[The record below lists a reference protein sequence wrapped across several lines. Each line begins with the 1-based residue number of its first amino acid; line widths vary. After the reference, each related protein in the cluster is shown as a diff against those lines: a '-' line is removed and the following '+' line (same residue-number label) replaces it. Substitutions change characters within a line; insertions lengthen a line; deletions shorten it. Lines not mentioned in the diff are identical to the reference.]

1 MPASSDVIVPNNLE
15 TNSIDDDGDRPIFE
29 SMDDDPYG
37 GIGFDPEEIH
47 IANHDEVIDF
57 DDGKVL
63 YLETEEIESE
73 SVEFLDL
80 EDEVSVEVYD
90 ESMSSEES
98 AQFSLNI
105 EPVFDNQTTDEAIE
119 NDAHIRSEPIGLS
132 LHQIL
137 YS

>member
-1 MPASSDVIVPNNLE
+1 MPASSDVIVSNNLE

-37 GIGFDPEEIH
+37 GIGLIEEIH

-63 YLETEEIESE
+63 YLEAEEIESE
-73 SVEFLDL
+73 SAEFLDL

-90 ESMSSEES
+90 GRCLLKNPPS
-98 AQFSLNI
+98 F
-105 EPVFDNQTTDEAIE
+105 
-119 NDAHIRSEPIGLS
+119 R
-132 LHQIL
+132 
-137 YS
+137 